1 MRGGGQSL
9 RTTPSRPDD
18 RQITQPYRDGVVRIY
33 TVTDAAQ
40 PGYQPRPA
48 LTLLETLFYQERRVG
63 LQRYYSGKQAQV
75 QVERVIRTQLRPGVS
90 PQCVAITEDGV
101 QYGIDLV
108 QRAEDVYP
116 ASMDLT
122 LTKIDQKYEPQGPWE
137 YPKEDGDYLII
148 RQVYG
153 ASEQGDGLELI

>member
-1 MRGGGQSL
+1 MRKL
-9 RTTPSRPDD
+9 PFRPDD
-18 RQITQPYRDGVVRIY
+18 RQITQPYRDGVVKIY
-33 TVTDAAQ
+33 TITDAAQ
-40 PGYQPRPA
+40 PGYQPKPSVS
-48 LTLLETLFYQERRVG
+48 LVETLFYAERRVG

-108 QRAEDVYP
+108 QQVTDAYP

-122 LTKIDQKYEPQGPWE
+122 LTKIEQKYEVS
-137 YPKEDGDYLII
+137 DG
-148 RQVYG
+148 
-153 ASEQGDGLELI
+153 

>member
-1 MRGGGQSL
+1 MRQI
-9 RTTPSRPDD
+9 PFRPDD
-18 RQITQPYRDGVVRIY
+18 RRITQSYRDGVVRIY

-40 PGYQPRPA
+40 PGYQPKPA
-48 LTLLETLFYQERRVG
+48 LTLVEALFYQERRVG
-63 LQRYYSGKQAQV
+63 LQRYYSSKQAQV

-108 QRAEDVYP
+108 QQVTDAYP

-122 LTKIDQKYEPQGPWE
+122 LTRIEQKYEVS
-137 YPKEDGDYLII
+137 DG
-148 RQVYG
+148 
-153 ASEQGDGLELI
+153 

>member
-1 MRGGGQSL
+1 MRQIPFRL
-9 RTTPSRPDD
+9 DD
-18 RQITQPYRDGVVRIY
+18 RQITQSYRDGVVRIY

-48 LTLLETLFYQERRVG
+48 PTLLETLFYQERRVG

-75 QVERVIRTQLRPGVS
+75 QVERVIRTQTRPSVN
-90 PQCVAITEDGV
+90 PQCIAVTEDGE

-108 QRAEDVYP
+108 QQVTDAYP

-122 LTKIDQKYEPQGPWE
+122 LTKIEQKYEVS
-137 YPKEDGDYLII
+137 DG
-148 RQVYG
+148 
-153 ASEQGDGLELI
+153 

>member
-1 MRGGGQSL
+1 MRQI
-9 RTTPSRPDD
+9 PFRPDD

-33 TVTDAAQ
+33 TVADAAQ

-48 LTLLETLFYQERRVG
+48 LTLVETLFYQERRVG
-63 LQRYYSGKQAQV
+63 LQRYYSSKQAQV
-75 QVERVIRTQLRPGVS
+75 QVERVIRTQLRPSVS
-90 PQCVAITEDGV
+90 PQCVAVTEDGV

-122 LTKIDQKYEPQGPWE
+122 LVKIEQKYEVSHE
-137 YPKEDGDYLII
+137 
-148 RQVYG
+148 
-153 ASEQGDGLELI
+153 

>member
-1 MRGGGQSL
+1 MRQI
-9 RTTPSRPDD
+9 PFRPDD
-18 RQITQPYRDGVVRIY
+18 RQITQSYRDGVVRIY

-48 LTLLETLFYQERRVG
+48 PTLLETLFYQERRVG

-75 QVERVIRTQLRPGVS
+75 QVERVIRTQTRPSVN
-90 PQCVAITEDGV
+90 PQCIAVTEDGE

-108 QRAEDVYP
+108 QQVTDAYP

-122 LTKIDQKYEPQGPWE
+122 LTKIEQKYEVS
-137 YPKEDGDYLII
+137 DG
-148 RQVYG
+148 
-153 ASEQGDGLELI
+153 

>member
-1 MRGGGQSL
+1 M
-9 RTTPSRPDD
+9 
-18 RQITQPYRDGVVRIY
+18 
-33 TVTDAAQ
+33 
-40 PGYQPRPA
+40 
-48 LTLLETLFYQERRVG
+48 G

-108 QRAEDVYP
+108 QQVTDAYP

-122 LTKIDQKYEPQGPWE
+122 LTKIEQKYEVS
-137 YPKEDGDYLII
+137 DG
-148 RQVYG
+148 
-153 ASEQGDGLELI
+153 